1 MEKVAKNEKQK
12 SIFGLLCFLLSALY
26 FTSYVTRINFSAV
39 MADMILNEVLTKSQA
54 GLIGSALFFT
64 YGFGQILSG
73 LLGDR
78 LSANKIICTG
88 LITTTVCNF
97 LMPVCQ
103 SPSLM
108 VVIWGVNGLAQAFF
122 WPPIVKLMATHL
134 DAKQYSKCTLFV
146 SIAMNAATILIYAVV
161 PVFTV
166 YLNWKAAFFVAA
178 SWAALFFIVWI
189 FGYREVERRRAYK
202 EIEKYEPSQNE
213 QQEKN
218 DYKISRLFIVSG
230 CIFIFIAIVCQG
242 FLRDGIQ
249 SWLPTFFTDVF
260 NMSSS
265 SAIFSNVL
273 IPIFNVAITY
283 LAIYL
288 YNKVF
293 KNEVKAALV
302 YFVLVTV
309 LCTVLSVFYNS
320 SAVVCL
326 VIAALITGLLH
337 AVNSMLI
344 SFLPR
349 RFVFCGKVSSVS
361 GIANAFTYVGSTAS
375 SYGIAAIAENMGW
388 QASLISW
395 AIIGFLGL
403 VVCLLAFKKW
413 TKFIKEHN

>member
-1 MEKVAKNEKQK
+1 
-12 SIFGLLCFLLSALY
+12 
-26 FTSYVTRINFSAV
+26 
-39 MADMILNEVLTKSQA
+39 MADMIQNEVLTKSQA

-73 LLGDR
+73 LLGDK
-78 LSANKIICTG
+78 LSANKIICAG

-97 LMPVCQ
+97 LMPICS
-103 SPSLM
+103 SPTLM

-134 DAKQYSKCTLFV
+134 SEKEYSKGSV
-146 SIAMNAATILIYAVV
+146 YISIAMNSATILIYAVV
-161 PVFTV
+161 PVYTA
-166 YLNWKAAFFVAA
+166 YLNWKAAFFVSSA
-178 SWAALFFIVWI
+178 WAALFFIVWM
-189 FGYREVERRRAYK
+189 FGYREVERRRVHK

-213 QQEKN
+213 QEEKK
-218 DYKISRLFIVSG
+218 DYKLSRLFIISG
-230 CIFIFIAIVCQG
+230 CIFIFISIVCQG

-265 SAIFSNVL
+265 SAIFSNIL
-273 IPIFNVAITY
+273 IPIFNVGITY

-302 YFVLVTV
+302 YFVLVTI
-309 LCTVLSVFYNS
+309 LCTVLSIFYNS
-320 SAVVCL
+320 SAAVCL

-337 AVNSMLI
+337 AINSMLI

-349 RFVFCGKVSSVS
+349 RFVFCGKVSSIS

-395 AIIGFLGL
+395 AIIAVLGV
-403 VVCLLAFKKW
+403 VVCILAVNKW
-413 TKFIKEHN
+413 TKFIKEH

>member
-1 MEKVAKNEKQK
+1 MQAVVKKEKQK
-12 SIFGLLCFLLSALY
+12 SIFGLLSILLSALY

-39 MADMILNEVLTKSQA
+39 MADMIQNEVLTKSQA
-54 GLIGSALFFT
+54 GLVGSALFFT

-73 LLGDR
+73 LLGDK
-78 LSANKIICTG
+78 LSANKIICAG
-88 LITTTVCNF
+88 LITTTLCNF
-97 LMPVCQ
+97 LMPICT
-103 SPSLM
+103 SPTLM

-134 DAKQYSKCTLFV
+134 NSEQYSKCALYV

-161 PVFTV
+161 PVFTA
-166 YLNWKAAFFVAA
+166 YLNWKAAFFVSSA
-178 SWAALFFIVWI
+178 WAALFFFVWI
-189 FGYREVERRRAYK
+189 FGYREVERRRVHK

-213 QQEKN
+213 QEEKK
-218 DYKISRLFIVSG
+218 DYKLSRLFIISG
-230 CIFIFIAIVCQG
+230 CIFIFISIVCQG

-265 SAIFSNVL
+265 SAIFSNIL
-273 IPIFNVAITY
+273 IPIFNVGITY

-288 YNKVF
+288 YNRVF

-302 YFVLVTV
+302 YFVLVTI
-309 LCTVLSVFYNS
+309 LCTVLSIFYNS
-320 SAVVCL
+320 SAAVCL

-337 AVNSMLI
+337 AINSMLI

-349 RFVFCGKVSSVS
+349 RFVFCGKVSSIS
-361 GIANAFTYVGSTAS
+361 GIANAFTYVGSTVS

-395 AIIGFLGL
+395 AIIAFLGVL
-403 VVCLLAFKKW
+403 VCLFAINKW
-413 TKFIKEHN
+413 TKFIKEH

>member
-1 MEKVAKNEKQK
+1 MVATVKNEKQK
-12 SIFGLLCFLLSALY
+12 SIFGLLCILLSALY

-39 MADMILNEVLTKSQA
+39 MADMIQNEVLTKPQA

-73 LLGDR
+73 LLGDK

-88 LITTTVCNF
+88 LITTVVCNF
-97 LMPVCQ
+97 LMPICN

-108 VVIWGVNGLAQAFF
+108 VIIWGVNGLAQAFF
-122 WPPIVKLMATHL
+122 WPPIVKLMATL
-134 DAKQYSKCTLFV
+134 LSEKEYSKCALYV

-161 PVFTV
+161 PVFTA
-166 YLNWKAAFFVAA
+166 YLNWKAAFFVSSA
-178 SWAALFFIVWI
+178 WAAIFFVIWI
-189 FGYREVERRRAYK
+189 FGYSEVEKRRVDK
-202 EIEKYEPSQNE
+202 EIEKNKSNE
-213 QQEKN
+213 NDEKITQ
-218 DYKISRLFIVSG
+218 DFKLSRLFVISG
-230 CIFIFIAIVCQG
+230 CIFIFAAIVFQG

-283 LAIYL
+283 LAIFL

-293 KNEVKAALV
+293 KNEVKASLV
-302 YFVLVTV
+302 YFILVTI
-309 LCTVLSVFYNS
+309 LCAVLSVFYKS
-320 SAVVCL
+320 SAALCL
-326 VIAALITGLLH
+326 VTAALITGLLH
-337 AVNSMLI
+337 AINSMLI

-349 RFVFCGKVSSVS
+349 RFVFCGKVSTVS
-361 GIANAFTYVGSTAS
+361 GVANAFTYVGSTAS

-395 AIIGFLGL
+395 AIIGFLGFI
-403 VVCLLAFKKW
+403 VCAIAFSRW
-413 TKFIKEHN
+413 TKFIREH